1 MIAAVVGLM
10 REAQIIAG
18 PAITPILGGGDAAGL
33 KQRLT
38 AALAGADISGIISI
52 GIAGGLSPDVRPG
65 SIVAGTAVIAAGER
79 FETDAD
85 WQQRLLRAIPN
96 CRPGLIAGSDR
107 VIAHRPEKTDL
118 YERTGA
124 IAVDMES
131 HIAAAA
137 AQARQIPFAVLR
149 VVCDPGDR
157 TVPPAALVAM
167 KPDGSVDTKAV
178 LRSVMAAP
186 QQLLSLGYLAR
197 DSAQAFRTLLR
208 CRNFLGDRLCG
219 PDLG

>member
-1 MIAAVVGLM
+1 MIIAVVGLV

-18 PAITPILGGGDAAGL
+18 AAITPVVGGGDGAGL
-33 KQRLT
+33 EHLLAT
-38 AALAGADISGIISI
+38 ALAKPNISGVISI

-65 SIVAGTAVIAAGER
+65 SIVAATAIVAAGKR
-79 FETDAD
+79 FETDLA
-85 WQQRLLRAIPN
+85 WRQRLLRAIPN
-96 CRPGLIAGSDR
+96 CRLGVIAGSDR

-137 AQARQIPFAVLR
+137 AAARQVPFAALR

-167 KPDGSVDTKAV
+167 RSDGSIDAKAV

-208 CRNFLGDRLCG
+208 CRNFLGDGLCG
-219 PDLG
+219 PDIS